1 MATMKGEGARLQ
13 PQIEGLG
20 LHYEALMDRIKVL
33 FKDSRDQEIVIGA
46 DLLYQNITKK
56 EIRNPEMRRE
66 VENLFMDYFI
76 KMETN
81 LTSEEGVHM
90 NINL

>member
-1 MATMKGEGARLQ
+1 MKGEGARLQ

-20 LHYEALMDRIKVL
+20 LHYEALMDRIKAL
-33 FKDSRDQEIVIGA
+33 FKDSRDQEIIIGA
-46 DLLYQNITKK
+46 DLLYQNIKKK

-66 VENLFMDYFI
+66 VENLFMDYFT

-81 LTSEEGVHM
+81 FSSEDAGYM
-90 NINL
+90 NYNLS